1 MTYRYKASSTFLALL
16 YCCYFLSLSSLVLS
30 RQSPS
35 PQYPFNAPNKYIQ
48 SSPPCL
54 AAKCKDG
61 IALLAIHVRDYE
73 YVSNDS
79 HSDDSLLD
87 NIGPIRIEQLDHN
100 AVLLNSGWRVDGHVL
115 ADKGRDLCDQDSA
128 LYGYEKD
135 RDYAKRLGWGLVD
148 RLVECHVKDSTRSLS
163 TAALLATNLHGGE
176 LYLVDTTGLYPC
188 RALAIGS
195 HAKDI
200 NKCLESIDFCAM
212 SVEDGLQKL
221 LQILRDCRDGKGK
234 GAGDGN
240 EVWHIPNESVVE
252 ITIMTM
258 EGKGIQRKR
267 HIFLAP
273 SLDGSDIKV

>member
-1 MTYRYKASSTFLALL
+1 MTYKASPTFLALL

-30 RQSPS
+30 RQAQSP
-35 PQYPFNAPNKYIQ
+35 PYPFNAPNKYIQ

-61 IALLAIHVRDYE
+61 IALLAVHVREYE
-73 YVSNDS
+73 SEDS
-79 HSDDSLLD
+79 QFDDLLLD

-115 ADKGRDLCDQDSA
+115 VDKGRDLCDQDST
-128 LYGYEKD
+128 LYGYQKD
-135 RDYAKRLGWGLVD
+135 KDYAKRLGWGLVD
-148 RLVECHVKDSTRSLS
+148 RLVECHVKDSTRSLA
-163 TAALLATNLHGGE
+163 TAGLLATNLHGGE

-200 NKCLESIDFCAM
+200 NACLESIDFCVM
-212 SVEDGLQKL
+212 SVEDGVQKL

-234 GAGDGN
+234 DGGDGN
-240 EVWHIPNESVVE
+240 ELWHIPNETVVE
-252 ITIMTM
+252 IAMIMI
-258 EGKGIQRKR
+258 EGRGIHRKR
-267 HIFLAP
+267 EVFLAP
-273 SLDGSDIKV
+273 SLDESDITV